1 MSGIFFANCRVTGL
15 RGGAIEET
23 AVGVEV
29 EVIEVAVDVEEEEV
43 GGIRFEIGVV
53 SDKFMSKSSSPI
65 SSSDID
71 VRWHLGDE
79 EVGVSSI

>member
-1 MSGIFFANCRVTGL
+1 M
-15 RGGAIEET
+15 
-23 AVGVEV
+23 
-29 EVIEVAVDVEEEEV
+29 AVDVEEVEV
-43 GGIRFEIGVV
+43 GGIWFEIGVV

-71 VRWHLGDE
+71 VRWRLGDE